1 MNNLAKYIKMGIKH
15 LASSANSNT
24 IAVESVDGRLFI
36 NMRNKSGPSKLPC
49 GTPEITGSVLDI
61 DWPTKTH

>member
-1 MNNLAKYIKMGIKH
+1 MGIKH

-49 GTPEITGSVLDI
+49 GTLEITGRVLDI
-61 DWPTKTH
+61 DWPTETH